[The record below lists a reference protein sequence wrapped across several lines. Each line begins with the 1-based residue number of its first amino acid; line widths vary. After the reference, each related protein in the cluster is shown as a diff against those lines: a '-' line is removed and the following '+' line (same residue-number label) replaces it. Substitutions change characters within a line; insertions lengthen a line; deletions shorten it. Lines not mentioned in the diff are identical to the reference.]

1 MGATPHTSGGGNY
14 YTVAD
19 GKLIKRVKE
28 PTAFSKERTTKTGK
42 QVHEEFYKD
51 VSGRI
56 VSATL
61 KEGEYGKDWQIRLE
75 DADGEASIVTMR
87 HGSRYVTDLG
97 KKLPNIDMTQQ
108 VWLAPYDF
116 VDSETGKR
124 RSGFTITQGGPNKVG
139 RKIES
144 AYTKDS
150 AEQLPQMQQVRI
162 KGQMVW
168 DSTDLDEA
176 IDALIV
182 KYCGGVNAQFAAPV
196 SNNNSS
202 EEAPF

>member
-1 MGATPHTSGGGNY
+1 MGATPHTGGGGNY

-61 KEGEYGKDWQIRLE
+61 RDGEYGKDWQIRLE

-97 KKLPNIDMTQQ
+97 KKLPNIDISRE
-108 VWLAPYDF
+108 VVIAPYDF
-116 VDSETGKR
+116 TDQQSGKR
-124 RSGFTITQGGPNKVG
+124 RSGLTITQGGAKVQP
-139 RKIES
+139 

-182 KYCGGVNAQFAAPV
+182 KYCGGVNAQPQAPA
-196 SNNNSS
+196 STNNSS
-202 EEAPF
+202 EEVPF